1 MVVAARWWWWQT
13 QRAARVL
20 EHWMCWT
27 CNMDSITYEEGTV
40 LALDPY
46 MIIRLDVAPTSTDAD
61 AISSNGVRS
70 TCVSIKYYD
79 QPNQDDFRCVLCV

>member
-1 MVVAARWWWWQT
+1 MVVVADSEGGAGVG
-13 QRAARVL
+13 ALDVL
-20 EHWMCWT
+20 D
-27 CNMDSITYEEGTV
+27 NMDSITYEEGTV